1 MLMIDND
8 ERHKILISLE
18 DLVDN
23 TVLVGV
29 IVDGDNMT
37 ERPELIF
44 EVKDSPA
51 MYMLLEMLEI
61 VYKRLKAEG
70 N

>member
-1 MLMIDND
+1 MIDND

-70 N
+70 

>member
-1 MLMIDND
+1 MIDND

-70 N
+70 D

>member
-1 MLMIDND
+1 MIDND
-8 ERHKILISLE
+8 ERHKIIISLE

-61 VYKRLKAEG
+61 VYKRLKAERD
-70 N
+70 

>member
-1 MLMIDND
+1 MIFDND

-29 IVDGDNMT
+29 IIDGDNVT
-37 ERPELIF
+37 DRPELIF

-51 MYMLLEMLEI
+51 MYMLIEMIEI
-61 VYKRLKAEG
+61 VYRRLKAED
-70 N
+70 

>member
-1 MLMIDND
+1 MIDND
-8 ERHKILISLE
+8 EHHKILISLE

-70 N
+70 D

>member
-37 ERPELIF
+37 ERPELSF

-61 VYKRLKAEG
+61 VYKRLKAERD
-70 N
+70 